1 MKATTIDRLDL
12 KDHVR
17 WAQDQHTL
25 DTSLI
30 AESLLVAP
38 HPEVTGIS
46 CIYPSKFD
54 ELFDLQKANQPWAAF
69 HPPKNFHL
77 FGRRFFS
84 YCLFSSIKEKRD
96 EEDEDEQKPQGT
108 HHYLIQRILRTQQHK
123 YHSSSLFE
131 KDKTTLL
138 NALES
143 IRWIESL
150 LKQIYGRKL
159 QYQKG

>member
-1 MKATTIDRLDL
+1 MEATTIDRLDL

-17 WAQDQHTL
+17 WAKDQHNL
-25 DTSLI
+25 DPSLI
-30 AESLLVAP
+30 KESLLVAP
-38 HPEVTGIS
+38 HPEVMGTS

-84 YCLFSSIKEKRD
+84 SFKGETPPS
-96 EEDEDEQKPQGT
+96 EEGEQEEEQKSRGT
-108 HHYLIQRILRTQQHK
+108 HYYLVQRILRIQALK

-138 NALES
+138 NALDS
-143 IRWIESL
+143 IHWIESL
-150 LKQIYGRKL
+150 LKLIYGRKL